1 VLAGDLNDADSLRA
15 AVREARP
22 DELYHL
28 AAPTYV
34 PASFEDPERTR
45 REIVGATEVLLEAAG
60 DARVFCASSAE
71 IFGEAAESPQNEE
84 SVRRPR
90 NPYGEAKL
98 AALEAVAQARS
109 RGVHAVAGFLYNH
122 ESTRRPERFVPRRVS
137 VGTAMIKMGL
147 ADELTLGDLE
157 AVRDWSAATDLMR
170 GATLALRHDTPDDY
184 VLASGVGRTVQELV
198 DVAFA
203 HVGIDPAGRVRIDPQ
218 FTRGVEEVPL
228 VGDPSKARRVL
239 GFQPQVSFEELI
251 GEMVDFDLERLG
263 DG

>member
-1 VLAGDLNDADSLRA
+1 
-15 AVREARP
+15 
-22 DELYHL
+22 
-28 AAPTYV
+28 
-34 PASFEDPERTR
+34 
-45 REIVGATEVLLEAAG
+45 
-60 DARVFCASSAE
+60 
-71 IFGEAAESPQNEE
+71 
-84 SVRRPR
+84 
-90 NPYGEAKL
+90 
-98 AALEAVAQARS
+98 
-109 RGVHAVAGFLYNH
+109 
-122 ESTRRPERFVPRRVS
+122 
-137 VGTAMIKMGL
+137 MIKLGL